1 MFQTLLVSLYYL
13 VFEEFFMLA
22 TIRNLL
28 IWISIEVL
36 SIFFALYFENNAWKQ
51 YANYCI
57 YVMQFINFMLWFLI
71 SLGDGSSL

>member
-36 SIFFALYFENNAWKQ
+36 SIFFALYFENNEWKQ